1 MEKLIFKYLNDSLT
15 EEELNTLQEWLIK
28 DKENIKVF
36 ENIVGEWNLSQQ
48 YIDKTKK
55 KILTQILSQDKAIV
69 KEPNFQER
77 IGISTLKKISIAA
90 AAVIALFILN
100 LYDFDSNGNKSS
112 VADSFQTIES
122 GK

>member
-36 ENIVGEWNLSQQ
+36 ENIVGEWNLSLQ

-55 KILTQILSQDKAIV
+55 KNSYSDI
-69 KEPNFQER
+69 
-77 IGISTLKKISIAA
+77 
-90 AAVIALFILN
+90 
-100 LYDFDSNGNKSS
+100 KS
-112 VADSFQTIES
+112 
-122 GK
+122 G

>member
-36 ENIVGEWNLSQQ
+36 ENIVGEWNLSLQ

-55 KILTQILSQDKAIV
+55 KILTHQLEDY
-69 KEPNFQER
+69 
-77 IGISTLKKISIAA
+77 
-90 AAVIALFILN
+90 LN
-100 LYDFDSNGNKSS
+100 
-112 VADSFQTIES
+112 
-122 GK
+122 

>member
-1 MEKLIFKYLNDSLT
+1 MEKLIFKYLNNRLT
-15 EEELNTLQEWLIK
+15 KEELITLQEWLKK

-48 YIDKTKK
+48 YIDTSKK
-55 KILTQILSQDKAIV
+55 KILTQILSRDKAIV

-77 IGISTLKKISIAA
+77 IGISTLSKISIAA

-100 LYDFDSNGNKSS
+100 LYDFDSNGNQNS
-112 VADSFQTIES
+112 VVGFLPDHRVW
-122 GK
+122 